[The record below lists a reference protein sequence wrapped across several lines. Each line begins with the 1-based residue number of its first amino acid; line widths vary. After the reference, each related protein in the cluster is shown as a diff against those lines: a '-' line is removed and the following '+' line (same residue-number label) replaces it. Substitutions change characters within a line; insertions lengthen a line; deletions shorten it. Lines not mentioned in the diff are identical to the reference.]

1 MPARGKLKY
10 EADFYQP
17 SSIRNY
23 MREGGKEAEA
33 AVRKEYTRLRDIAQ
47 KRLKRM
53 GATMWADTQTY
64 KRNVN
69 HYPKLKD
76 IQSQSELAARLSDLS
91 RYIEAQTS
99 TISGMEAQMKKSLKT
114 LHESGYGFVNRE
126 NYISFGKFMEEYR
139 LQKLDEIYD
148 SGDAAETY
156 DLLEKHRIDPEK
168 VQKDFE
174 FWLANMELLK
184 NLPTGKGQKEIQ
196 ESTLRKRLLK
206 FAAEV
211 DKEVFGATKAE
222 QSKYHLSKSQE
233 HRINV
238 YNTR

>member
-1 MPARGKLKY
+1 MKGRIASAKLKY
-10 EADFYQP
+10 EDDFYQP
-17 SSIRNY
+17 SNIRNY
-23 MREGGKEAEA
+23 IKEGGKEAET

-76 IQSQSELAARLSDLS
+76 IRSTSELAARLSDLS

-114 LHESGYGFVNRE
+114 LHESGYGFVSRE
-126 NYISFGKFMEEYR
+126 NYISFGNFMEEYR

-156 DLLEKHRIDPEK
+156 DTLEKHRVDPEK

-174 FWLANMELLK
+174 FWLANMDLLK
-184 NLPTGKGQKEIQ
+184 DLPTGHGQKEIQ

-206 FAAEV
+206 FASKV
-211 DKEVFGATKAE
+211 DKEVFGATNKE
-222 QSKYHLSKSQE
+222 KKQ
-233 HRINV
+233 
-238 YNTR
+238 YNLRK

>member
-1 MPARGKLKY
+1 MKGGIASAKLKY

-17 SSIRNY
+17 SNIRNY
-23 MREGGKEAEA
+23 IKEGAKEAEA

-53 GATMWADTQTY
+53 GATMWADTQIY

-76 IQSQSELAARLSDLS
+76 IQSTSELAARLSDLS
-91 RYIEAQTS
+91 RYIVAQTS
-99 TISGMEAQMKKSLKT
+99 TISGLEAQMKKSLKT

-126 NYISFGKFMEEYR
+126 NYISFGNFMEEYR

-148 SGDAAETY
+148 SGDAADTY
-156 DLLEKHRIDPEK
+156 DALEKHRVDPEK

-174 FWLANMELLK
+174 FWFANMELLK
-184 NLPTGKGQKEIQ
+184 DLPAGKGQKEIQ

-206 FAAEV
+206 FAAKV
-211 DKEVFGATKAE
+211 DKEVFGATAKE
-222 QSKYHLSKSQE
+222 KKQ
-233 HRINV
+233 
-238 YNTR
+238 YNIKK

>member
-1 MPARGKLKY
+1 MAARGKLKY

-17 SSIRNY
+17 SNIRNY
-23 MREGGKEAEA
+23 INEGGKEAEK
-33 AVRKEYTRLRDIAQ
+33 AVRKEYTRLRDISQ

-76 IQSQSELAARLSDLS
+76 IQSTSELAARLSDLS
-91 RYIEAQTS
+91 RFIEAQTS
-99 TISGMEAQMKKSLKT
+99 TVSGMEAQMKKSLKT
-114 LHESGYGFVNRE
+114 LHESGYLFVNRE

-156 DLLEKHRIDPEK
+156 DALEKHRIDPEK

-174 FWLANMELLK
+174 FWLANMKLLQD
-184 NLPTGKGQKEIQ
+184 LPTGKGLKEIQ

-206 FAAEV
+206 FAAKV
-211 DKEVFGATKAE
+211 DKEVFGATDKE
-222 QSKYHLSKSQE
+222 RSS
-233 HRINV
+233 I
-238 YNTR
+238 T

>member
-1 MPARGKLKY
+1 MSARGKLKY

-17 SSIRNY
+17 SNIRNY
-23 MREGGKEAEA
+23 IKEGGKEAEA
-33 AVRKEYTRLRDIAQ
+33 AVRKEYTRLRDISQ
-47 KRLKRM
+47 KRIKRM

-76 IQSQSELAARLSDLS
+76 IQSTSELAARLSDLS

-99 TISGMEAQMKKSLKT
+99 TVSGMEAQMKKSLKT

-156 DLLEKHRIDPEK
+156 DVLEKHRVDPEK

-184 NLPTGKGQKEIQ
+184 DLPSGKGQKEIQ

-206 FAAEV
+206 FAAKV
-211 DKEVFGATKAE
+211 DKEVFGATAKE
-222 QSKYHLSKSQE
+222 KKQ
-233 HRINV
+233 
-238 YNTR
+238 YNLKK